1 MNIKELIKDL
11 DPVTIIEFKN
21 YIIEHLS
28 DLCSTKSSNSKLFLN
43 LKIKKYFVRNVDVN
57 YIRMEKQKM
66 VFKNIFVVAVRPLH
80 QKHQIQ

>member
-11 DPVTIIEFKN
+11 DPVKIIL
-21 YIIEHLS
+21 LS
-28 DLCSTKSSNSKLFLN
+28 IYLIYVQLKVQIQKLFLN